1 MNARPRSTSAATVD
15 APGSSSS
22 ILLHDSRPRSHS
34 YADPRAAAEQRA
46 KQSQQSVGGN
56 TDEIVFAATAT
67 TPAVQEMDEEPLY
80 VNAKQY
86 HRILKRR
93 VARAR
98 LAEIQKLSTQRKVR
112 FVSTPENA
120 RFYPAHTL
128 LTPNFLHSP
137 IYISQGIIMLSEGLG
152 VPVAGS

>member
-1 MNARPRSTSAATVD
+1 MNPRPRSTSAATVD
-15 APGSSSS
+15 APGSSSNV
-22 ILLHDSRPRSHS
+22 LLHDSRPRSHS
-34 YADPRAAAEQRA
+34 YADPRAAADQRA
-46 KQSQQSVGGN
+46 KQSQQSAGAGN
-56 TDEIVFAATAT
+56 DDIIFAT

-112 FVSTPENA
+112 RLALTPENA
-120 RFYPAHTL
+120 RFYPA
-128 LTPNFLHSP
+128 
-137 IYISQGIIMLSEGLG
+137 
-152 VPVAGS
+152 